1 MTGYP
6 LPNHFAEFD
15 QARQDG
21 FLKAKE
27 VKEKGGR
34 IAGTF
39 CTYTPCELLD
49 AAGLY
54 TVGLC
59 GMSEEPIPAAE
70 RDLPKNLCPLI
81 KSSYGFAVS
90 DKCPYTYFSD
100 LIVGETTCD
109 GKKKMYELLGQL
121 KDVYILHLPQCA
133 DRPYAEA
140 MWLNELQRFREAL
153 EKKFNVTI
161 TDEDLRRAAAFRNEI
176 RQAQT
181 ALMELQK
188 LAPPPFSGLGLYKIL
203 ESVGFSFDLAE
214 SLKKLRE
221 IAEQIKKDYAAGVRP
236 VLLSAKRI
244 LVTGCPIGGVL
255 QKTVKV
261 IEENGGVVVCFE
273 NCGGIKPTRY
283 LVDTEADDILQAI
296 AQRYLNIGCS
306 VLSPNKNRM
315 ALLPELIQEFQIDGV
330 IEIDLQDCQPYTV
343 ERTTVR
349 HLVSSL
355 EVPFLALETDYS
367 QSDLGQLTTRI
378 AAFIEIL

>member
-15 QARQDG
+15 QARQNG

-133 DRPYAEA
+133 LTRKQCGSTNY
-140 MWLNELQRFREAL
+140 N
-153 EKKFNVTI
+153 
-161 TDEDLRRAAAFRNEI
+161 AFVRLWKRN
-176 RQAQT
+176 
-181 ALMELQK
+181 
-188 LAPPPFSGLGLYKIL
+188 
-203 ESVGFSFDLAE
+203 
-214 SLKKLRE
+214 
-221 IAEQIKKDYAAGVRP
+221 
-236 VLLSAKRI
+236 
-244 LVTGCPIGGVL
+244 
-255 QKTVKV
+255 
-261 IEENGGVVVCFE
+261 
-273 NCGGIKPTRY
+273 
-283 LVDTEADDILQAI
+283 
-296 AQRYLNIGCS
+296 
-306 VLSPNKNRM
+306 
-315 ALLPELIQEFQIDGV
+315 
-330 IEIDLQDCQPYTV
+330 
-343 ERTTVR
+343 
-349 HLVSSL
+349 
-355 EVPFLALETDYS
+355 
-367 QSDLGQLTTRI
+367 LT
-378 AAFIEIL
+378 

>member
-1 MTGYP
+1 MP
-6 LPNHFAEFD
+6 VLFVPILLVNF
-15 QARQDG
+15 
-21 FLKAKE
+21 
-27 VKEKGGR
+27 
-34 IAGTF
+34 
-39 CTYTPCELLD
+39 LD

-188 LAPPPFSGLGLYKIL
+188 LVKWLLLEIL
-203 ESVGFSFDLAE
+203 
-214 SLKKLRE
+214 LKVNSYY
-221 IAEQIKKDYAAGVRP
+221 QI
-236 VLLSAKRI
+236 
-244 LVTGCPIGGVL
+244 
-255 QKTVKV
+255 
-261 IEENGGVVVCFE
+261 
-273 NCGGIKPTRY
+273 
-283 LVDTEADDILQAI
+283 ILQ
-296 AQRYLNIGCS
+296 
-306 VLSPNKNRM
+306 
-315 ALLPELIQEFQIDGV
+315 
-330 IEIDLQDCQPYTV
+330 
-343 ERTTVR
+343 
-349 HLVSSL
+349 
-355 EVPFLALETDYS
+355 
-367 QSDLGQLTTRI
+367 
-378 AAFIEIL
+378 